1 MRPRGDLCSVRAHN
15 FEYMPIVFLRSRSAN
30 VWPDQYC
37 EPNLLVYSSFAGP
50 GSASPPI
57 KFLLT
62 RNQHLKHRNVKPTLT
77 AIFKDPPEGLIG
89 EAWRILLEATD
100 SKQLRLEAPAGGDLL
115 QVAAER

>member
-1 MRPRGDLCSVRAHN
+1 MRPRGDLCSARVHN

-37 EPNLLVYSSFAGP
+37 EPNLLVYSSFARP

-100 SKQLRLEAPAGGDLL
+100 SKQLRLEAPAGGDLF

>member
-15 FEYMPIVFLRSRSAN
+15 FEYMPIVFLRIRSAN

-37 EPNLLVYSSFAGP
+37 EPNLLVYSSFARP

-77 AIFKDPPEGLIG
+77 AMSKDPPEGLIG

-115 QVAAER
+115 QVDAER